1 MKACLTHSDRI
12 NRNEL
17 EHAEMFKQ
25 NLPLP
30 IPIFIPILFV
40 ATYAASWILQSTWR
54 IVADR
59 SVRRI
64 RYTSCRGAT
73 SNRRDIVN
81 PQAIPSFYY

>member
-12 NRNEL
+12 NWS

-25 NLPLP
+25 NLP

-40 ATYAASWILQSTWR
+40 ATYAASRILQSTWR

-64 RYTSCRGAT
+64 RYTGCRGAT